1 MNLLKMESCNMKLC
15 VIMSIYKNDNLLA
28 VTQSIESILRQ
39 AYEKIEFYIQLD
51 GEIRS
56 DVQIGRAHV

>member
-1 MNLLKMESCNMKLC
+1 MKLC

-39 AYEKIEFYIQLD
+39 AYEK
-51 GEIRS
+51 
-56 DVQIGRAHV
+56 